1 MRFLLSVLAS
11 TFALNAATGSTGT
24 PGRIQ
29 LLPFGEFESRDGRP
43 GPGRKWR
50 INDAQGIK
58 IAAALN
64 AIAAQTPIVID
75 YEHATLI
82 AVPKGEVAP
91 AAGWMNRFD
100 WLSGQGLF
108 SDVDWTPRAKASI
121 DAKELR
127 YISPVLMSDPDTDEV
142 TGVAFAALTNFP
154 GLLGMDE
161 ARVVSALNAFA
172 ATLTPPTEKNL
183 MDRNQL
189 IALLGLA
196 ATATDAD
203 ITNAITALRAKP
215 GIPGALITALGLPA
229 TADEASAFNAVTALK
244 TGSSQTLDVVSQ
256 LTTQVAAL
264 TTQLNE
270 GKLTALVD
278 GAIAAGKFGPAHRD
292 MLMNQGRTDFAALSA
307 VIDKTAVIPGL
318 LGQAGSSEERD
329 KKDNVT
335 ALSANQKLVAKKL
348 GISEDAYLKQLQ
360 AV

>member
-1 MRFLLSVLAS
+1 MRFLLSLLAS
-11 TFALNAATGSTGT
+11 TFALNAAAESV
-24 PGRIQ
+24 GRIQ
-29 LLPFGEFESRDGRP
+29 LLPFGEFASRDGRP

-50 INDAQGIK
+50 LTDAQGLK
-58 IAAALN
+58 IATALN

-82 AVPKGEVAP
+82 AVPKGEIAP
-91 AAGWMNRFD
+91 AAGWMNRFE
-100 WLSGQGLF
+100 WLNGQGLF
-108 SDVDWTPRAKASI
+108 SDVDWTPKAKASI
-121 DAKELR
+121 DNKELR
-127 YISPVLMSDPDTDEV
+127 YISPVITSDPNTDEV

-161 ARVVSALNAFA
+161 AKVVSALNAFA
-172 ATLTPPTEKNL
+172 ATLTQPEKNL
-183 MDRNQL
+183 MDRTQL

-215 GIPGALITALGLPA
+215 GIPGALVTALGLPA
-229 TADEASAFNAVTALK
+229 TADETAALSAVQSLR
-244 TGSSQTLDVVSQ
+244 TGSAQTLDAVSQ

-270 GKLTALVD
+270 GKLTTLVD

-292 MLMNQGRTDFAALSA
+292 MLLNQGRTDFAALSA

-318 LGQAGSSEERD
+318 LGQAAGAGEQLD
-329 KKDNVT
+329 KKVPVT
-335 ALSANQKLVAKKL
+335 ALSANQVLIAQKL
-348 GISEDAYLKQLQ
+348 GISNEDYLKTLQ
-360 AV
+360 PA